1 MRNSSLLYSLLRGDR
16 KGCAE
21 NVTGLKC
28 STEDAVPPQFLWKLG
43 REVGERSLGAEVVLA
58 RDGGASGSEN
68 VGMSNRKSSEILG
81 HRKPK
86 VSSAMEIN
94 RGLAGPKANFGQRR

>member
-1 MRNSSLLYSLLRGDR
+1 MFGPFPEVY
-16 KGCAE
+16 
-21 NVTGLKC
+21 VTL
-28 STEDAVPPQFLWKLG
+28 
-43 REVGERSLGAEVVLA
+43 VGERSRGAEVVLA